1 MKLYIH
7 AILATAITLV
17 SAEWQPC
24 AHGGEG
30 SKSSLF
36 ANNRFWTHADHY
48 PGKKASCKTWTSC
61 CNVGSQAFGCNAAGL
76 CQLTCETGGEWCP
89 ADKMCC
95 PTEGGAACFDPK
107 ECIH

>member
-7 AILATAITLV
+7 AILATAVTLV
-17 SAEWQPC
+17 RAEWQPC

-30 SKSSLF
+30 
-36 ANNRFWTHADHY
+36 T
-48 PGKKASCKTWTSC
+48 SCKTWTSC
-61 CNVGSQAFGCNAAGL
+61 CNVGSKAFGCNAAGL

-107 ECIH
+107 QCIH